1 MRKIVHVL
9 LSGALVYVFVV
20 ACGSVSHWAGSTK
33 DGSVSD
39 GHPGPLTDGLG
50 GSIADG
56 LIAPVSDAFA
66 SGTLDVQTVTDCS
79 KGYAEVL
86 YPGRSAAELTRV
98 VVLQSANTNSYSS
111 YLPSSY
117 TYSLGDPQLV
127 FVKDGAIAII
137 CGNVAYLNHPVAPF
151 SVVLPN

>member
-1 MRKIVHVL
+1 MRKVIQIL
-9 LSGALVYVFVV
+9 LSGALVYIFVV
-20 ACGSVSHWAGSTK
+20 ACGSVSHWAGSST

-39 GHPGPLTDGLG
+39 GHPGSL
-50 GSIADG
+50 ADG
-56 LIAPVSDAFA
+56 LSGSLADGLVNPVSDAFA
-66 SGTLDVQTVTDCS
+66 TGTFDVQTVTDCS

-86 YPGRSAAELTRV
+86 YPGRSATELTRV
-98 VVLQSANTNSYSS
+98 VVLQSASTSSYSS

-117 TYSLGDPQLV
+117 TYSLSDPQLV
-127 FVKDGAIAII
+127 FLKDGAIAII